1 MLKKY
6 NKKYW
11 ILLPP
16 FLVAGILLIIYLP
29 QQFKPLAFVISL
41 LFWAAYYTWTYIDKN
56 NEVKKSQ

>member
-1 MLKKY
+1 MLKRF

-16 FLVAGILLIIYLP
+16 FFVAGILLIIYLP
-29 QQFKPLAFVISL
+29 QQFRPLALLVPL
-41 LFWAAYYTWTYIDKN
+41 LFWAAYYTWTYIEKN